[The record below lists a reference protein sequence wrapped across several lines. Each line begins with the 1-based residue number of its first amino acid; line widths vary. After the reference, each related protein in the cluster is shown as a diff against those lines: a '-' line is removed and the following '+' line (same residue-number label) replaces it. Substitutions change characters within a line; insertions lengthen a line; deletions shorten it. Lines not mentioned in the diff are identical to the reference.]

1 MTNKFQN
8 SILKKFK
15 IKSFAGFGDFEFWNL
30 FVFWPFVVCYF
41 YSILKPNNLKK

>member
-15 IKSFAGFGDFEFWNL
+15 IKSAAGFGDFEFWNL
-30 FVFWPFVVCYF
+30 FVFWPFCRLLF
-41 YSILKPNNLKK
+41 LLNSQT